1 MIYIFLSLNS
11 NSWVGRFPGK
21 GNSNPLQYS
30 FLENPMVRGD
40 WQATVHG
47 IARVGHGLATKPPPP
62 IVLWSEKML
71 DMISIFS
78 NLPRLDL

>member
-1 MIYIFLSLNS
+1 
-11 NSWVGRFPGK
+11 
-21 GNSNPLQYS
+21 
-30 FLENPMVRGD
+30 MVRGD

-71 DMISIFS
+71 DMISIFT
-78 NLPRLDL
+78 NLPRIDL